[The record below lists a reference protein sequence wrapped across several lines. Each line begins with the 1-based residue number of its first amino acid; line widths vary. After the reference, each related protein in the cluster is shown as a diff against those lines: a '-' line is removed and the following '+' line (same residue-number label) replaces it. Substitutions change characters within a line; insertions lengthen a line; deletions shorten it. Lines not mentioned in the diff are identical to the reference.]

1 MLDVTTLDA
10 PDDTPPV
17 ATTGHRQWKKTED
30 TRLRILTAAEH
41 VFVEKGYW
49 ESNVADIVETSGCS
63 VGSIYHHY
71 GGKSELF
78 IALWEHYSRLMS
90 AATNEA
96 IKAFLAENPDGP
108 MIEAF
113 CESARVYC
121 MRSWGNRRGLSLFY
135 SGDTPPGFE
144 RLRRGGNARWM
155 RRNARMLGLG
165 EEKADTLLTASL
177 TALIGEACRI
187 IIRTDEQEEAEAVA
201 DSAVVLI
208 RRLFVEGGQSLIRR

>member
-17 ATTGHRQWKKTED
+17 STTGHRQWKRTED
-30 TRLRILTAAEH
+30 TRLRILTAAEN

-49 ESNVADIVETSGCS
+49 QSNVADIVESSGYS

-78 IALWEHYSRLMS
+78 IALWEHYSRVMS

-96 IKAFLAENPDGP
+96 IKEFLAEHADEPK
-108 MIEAF
+108 IEAF

-121 MRSWGNRRGLSLFY
+121 MRSWDRRRGLSLFY

-144 RLRRGGNARWM
+144 RLRRSGNSRWM
-155 RRNARMLGLG
+155 RRNSRMLGLG
-165 EEKADTLLTASL
+165 EEKEDTLLTASL
-177 TALIGEACRI
+177 TAVIGEACRI
-187 IIRTDEQEEAEAVA
+187 IIRTDEQEEAAAVA
-201 DSAVVLI
+201 DAAVVLI
-208 RRLFVEGGQSLIRR
+208 RRLFAEGD

>member
-10 PDDTPPV
+10 PDDIPPGS
-17 ATTGHRQWKKTED
+17 ATGNRQWKRTED
-30 TRLRILTAAEH
+30 TRQRILAAAEH

-49 ESNVADIVETSGCS
+49 QSNVADIVESSGYS

-78 IALWEHYSRLMS
+78 IALWEHYSRVMS
-90 AATNEA
+90 AFTNEA
-96 IKAFLAENPDGP
+96 IKSFIAENSDAP

-121 MRSWGNRRGLSLFY
+121 MRSWDSRRGLSLFY

-144 RLRRGGNARWM
+144 RLRRGGNMRWM
-155 RRNARMLGLG
+155 RRNSRMLGLS
-165 EEKADTLLTASL
+165 EEKEDALLTASL
-177 TALIGEACRI
+177 TAIIGEACRI
-187 IIRTDEQEEAEAVA
+187 IIRTDDREEAVAVA

-208 RRLFVEGGQSLIRR
+208 RRLFVGGD